1 MSILF
6 ICGGEKNGNTAAL
19 GRVFLE
25 GHEFEEIDLVDYRVY
40 DYGQHFDDDQFDEVL
55 ARFEAADTIVMGSS
69 VYWHDLSGMTR
80 CLLDRFYGPVAEGS
94 MAGKRLFFLFQ
105 GGAPTPDMIGRGEFT
120 MHRFAR
126 LYGMEW
132 CGMATSAAEAR
143 RLAAKL

>member
-19 GRVFLE
+19 GRAFLE
-25 GHEFEEIDLVDYRVY
+25 GHEFEEIDLVDYKVY

-55 ARFEAADTIVMGSS
+55 ARFEAADTIVMGSP
-69 VYWHDLSGMTR
+69 VYWHDLSGMIR

-105 GGAPTPDMIGRGEFT
+105 GGAPTPEMIGRGEFT
-120 MHRFAR
+120 MRRFAR
-126 LYGMEW
+126 LYGLEW
-132 CGMATSAAEAR
+132 GGMATSVTEAR